1 LDQFRAALPGV
12 DFLNPIAG
20 IIINARNVM
29 LYQQRPEWKL
39 FLFDFVYAFI
49 LLLIGIFLLNKVGSK
64 ASEKL

>member
-1 LDQFRAALPGV
+1 
-12 DFLNPIAG
+12 
-20 IIINARNVM
+20 M